1 MAFTRKMLKAMN
13 IEDDKIDQ
21 IIEAHTDVTDALKNE
36 RDKYKADAEKLT
48 SVQKELDN
56 LKDAIAKNGDD
67 DWKSKYDKVQKEFDD
82 YKRADK
88 AKAELNRKTEAYK
101 SLLTDVGVSAK
112 RIDQILKLS
121 ADTIKGISFDE
132 DGKVKD
138 ADKLKEAITKEWDG
152 FIAKDGEKGANVS
165 NPPSNNGGGV
175 MSRAEIYKRDDHGRY
190 VMSTQERQAALM
202 KLHETEQKG

>member
-1 MAFTRKMLKAMN
+1 MALTRKMLKAMG
-13 IEDDKIDQ
+13 IEEEKIDQ
-21 IIEAHTDVTDALKNE
+21 IIEAHTESTDALKAD
-36 RDKYKADAEKLT
+36 RDKYKGDAEKLAK
-48 SVQKELDN
+48 VQKELDD
-56 LKDAIAKNGDD
+56 LKDDIAKNSDE
-67 DWKSKYDKVQKEFDD
+67 DWKSKYDDVVKAFDD
-82 YKRADK
+82 YKKADK
-88 AKAELNRKTEAYK
+88 AKAELNKKTEAYK
-101 SLLTDVGVSAK
+101 SLLAEVGVSAK

-121 ADTIKGISFDE
+121 ADTIKDINFDE

-165 NPPSNNGGGV
+165 NPPSNNGSGV
-175 MSRAEIYKRDDHGRY
+175 MSREEIYKRDDHGRY